1 MHFLFSIIGLNM
13 YDEFIFTLYEIIH
26 VLRSLTI
33 QLEAHPDEQT
43 QKKCDVTTGSLW
55 SCGTWILPRNSH
67 VTLGTV
73 LPSRSCSFPICK
85 LF

>member
-43 QKKCDVTTGSLW
+43 QTKKV
-55 SCGTWILPRNSH
+55 
-67 VTLGTV
+67 
-73 LPSRSCSFPICK
+73 
-85 LF
+85 